1 MTQVLKNHQR
11 ALVVGELNARRLCEL
26 AAGTIAAVQVA
37 KYYPEDFSHLLAQRL
52 LGSPLFGHYANAPDI
67 GRVGQAYFETIND
80 SETRE
85 VYYANAAAWIRSM
98 RDLCAPFACP
108 MDTLR
113 LQLQETWPAGATLET
128 IDDRPMFVGLAR
140 VFEKGAGAHPH
151 QDVLAR
157 DAPPG
162 CVRARTLR
170 AQLAANVYLKPATSG
185 GELEVWLRK
194 PTDEEY
200 ETLRMPGSYGVD
212 RALIG
217 EPDVVLTPRTGDL
230 ILFNAHNLHAVRPAG
245 GGPRITMSTFIGY
258 RSRRQPLTYWS

>member
-1 MTQVLKNHQR
+1 MIQMLKDRQK
-11 ALVVGELNARRLCEL
+11 ALVGGELDARRIREL
-26 AAGTIAAVQVA
+26 AMGTIAAVQVA

-67 GRVGQAYFETIND
+67 GRVGQAYFETID
-80 SETRE
+80 DPEKRE
-85 VYYANAAAWIRSM
+85 VYYANAATWIRAL

-128 IDDRPMFVGLAR
+128 IDNRPMFVGLAR
-140 VFEKGAGAHPH
+140 VFENGAGAHPH

-157 DAPPG
+157 DAPAG
-162 CVRARTLR
+162 CARARTLR
-170 AQLAANVYLKPATSG
+170 AQLAANVYLKPAASG
-185 GELEVWLRK
+185 GELEIWLRK
-194 PTDEEY
+194 PTNGEY

-212 RALIG
+212 RTLIG
-217 EPDVVLTPRTGDL
+217 EPDLVLTPRTGDL

-258 RSRRQPLTYWS
+258 RGQHQPLTYCS